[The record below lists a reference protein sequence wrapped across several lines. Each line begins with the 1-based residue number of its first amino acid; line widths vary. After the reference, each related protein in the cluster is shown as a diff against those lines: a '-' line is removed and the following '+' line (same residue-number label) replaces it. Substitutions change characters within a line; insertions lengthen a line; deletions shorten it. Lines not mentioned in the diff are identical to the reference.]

1 MSHAE
6 VLVTGAAGKTGLAVL
21 RALARRGKG
30 ARALVHRSEQAA
42 AARQAGAVQVVL
54 ANLLDG
60 AALRDAMQ
68 GMRAVYLIC
77 PNLHLQETEMA
88 QAAILAA
95 QAAGAEHFVYH
106 SVLLPAEPVM
116 PHHWQKHLAEQS
128 LAASGLRYTI
138 LQPASY
144 MQNVLP
150 YWESIRSGLY
160 RVPYSL
166 EAIFTPVDLEDVAEA
181 AATVLAHPVD
191 YAGQVLPLAGPERL
205 SSEQMAAEMAAQL
218 GHPVRAEAQP
228 LADWT
233 TAANGLSEYARHAL
247 QRMFAY
253 YDAHG
258 FAGDSKVLQA
268 TLGRP
273 PQTFR
278 EFLSRLAN

>member
-21 RALARRGKG
+21 RAVARRGKA
-30 ARALVHRSEQAA
+30 ARALVHRGDQAA
-42 AARQAGAVQVVL
+42 PAHQAGAVQVAVGD
-54 ANLLDG
+54 LLDS
-60 AALRDAMQ
+60 AALRSAMQ
-68 GMRAVYLIC
+68 GVRAVYLIC
-77 PNLHLQETEMA
+77 PNVHYQETEIG

-95 QAAGAEHFVYH
+95 QAAGVEHFVYH
-106 SVLLPAEPVM
+106 SVLLPAVAAM
-116 PHHWQKHLAEQS
+116 PHHWQKHLVEQS
-128 LAASGLRYTI
+128 LQASGLPYTS

-160 RVPYSL
+160 RVPHSL
-166 EAIFTPVDLEDVAEA
+166 EAIFTPVDLEDVAEV
-181 AATVLAHPVD
+181 AATVLASPVE
-191 YAGQVLPLAGPERL
+191 YTGRVLPLAGPERL

-218 GHPVRAEAQP
+218 GRPVRAEAQP
-228 LADWT
+228 LADWAA
-233 TAANGLSEYARHAL
+233 AANGLSDYASHAL

-253 YDAHG
+253 YDVHG
-258 FAGDSKVLQA
+258 FAGEGTVLQA

-278 EFLSRLAN
+278 GFLSRLAN